1 MTDQS
6 PNDIFKASSFLQ
18 GHNAE
23 YIEQLYARYAEDPNA
38 VDEAWAAFF
47 KELGD
52 AGEEA
57 QAEAAGPSWA
67 RADWPPQPS
76 DAMAISAVDS
86 RRLATT
92 IGAGGNDRFV
102 RWVIEILS
110 SRTLVTCSPSSY
122 HE

>member
-1 MTDQS
+1 MTEQS

-38 VDEAWAAFF
+38 VDEAWGAFF

-52 AGEEA
+52 AGVDA

-67 RADWPPQPS
+67 RSDWPPQPS
-76 DAMAISAVDS
+76 DELTAALDGQWGDLGPEAA
-86 RRLATT
+86 ATAAAK
-92 IGAGGNDRFV
+92 IGAKA
-102 RWVIEILS
+102 
-110 SRTLVTCSPSSY
+110 
-122 HE
+122 